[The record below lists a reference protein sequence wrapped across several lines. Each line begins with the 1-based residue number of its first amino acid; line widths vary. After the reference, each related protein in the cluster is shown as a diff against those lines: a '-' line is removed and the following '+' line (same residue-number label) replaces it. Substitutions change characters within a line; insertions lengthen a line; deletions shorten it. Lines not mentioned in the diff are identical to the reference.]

1 MFGMEKCNE
10 GERLSSSQYIHEKKL
25 IQIKGSCLIRRQLE
39 PVMLIILIPLYPT
52 ARHKPIQRRQ
62 GGKQKKRIPPAL
74 IYTMQLKLLTVQP
87 SPMPKEQADGYIYV
101 LSANSIGRRG
111 LHINTFNTKKRKE
124 DKNKTRNT
132 RIPEELNIQ
141 NFGSTM

>member
-1 MFGMEKCNE
+1 MSDKEAAGTSDADYSYSTISHSKTQTYLEKT
-10 GERLSSSQYIHEKKL
+10 GGKTEKK
-25 IQIKGSCLIRRQLE
+25 K
-39 PVMLIILIPLYPT
+39 
-52 ARHKPIQRRQ
+52 
-62 GGKQKKRIPPAL
+62 IPPAL

-101 LSANSIGRRG
+101 LSANSIGRKG

-132 RIPEELNIQ
+132 RIPEELNI
-141 NFGSTM
+141 